1 MATSISI
8 LSSSSTTSSITLVC
22 SVYTEYGGTVWVQ
35 ATAGGKTGNSSRAT
49 MTAGQTRSF
58 TVTVTGLSSGT
69 RYTVTAQLNST
80 AMSGIVSTSTV
91 VYTETPPTPTQIQI
105 DSYTSTQTSITLSV
119 WVYVQYGGSVYVTA
133 TAGGRTGR
141 SSTYSMDAATSR
153 YFSVTISGLSPGET
167 YTVTATLNS
176 TEMSGIVSDST
187 SCSTQA
193 EPSSIEITGTSSTY
207 NSITATIQF
216 HVEYGGSG
224 IYAQLW
230 VSGKTVNSAYYTM
243 SANSDKTVTL
253 TVTGLSADTQYEVIA
268 FLRTTAMD
276 PSPVAESQSLGVWTE
291 QLPVEPWTWTG
302 SNGQATATQTRNAY
316 SILQGTRAPNDFSHY
331 VWNDLVDKISET
343 RRAKGYSWT
352 TDSGRLLSEDAC
364 KVYAGDTMSALQ
376 YNSIKTNIGSL
387 LSTGIPDVSVGD
399 EITGYMIVHLTDVL
413 NQIIAGM

>member
-1 MATSISI
+1 MEIIRNFDELPENLLEAEPMSDTSRQYCPRDGWCGADTSDCSTDASSCTRDGCSDCSDCTDCDDTPAEPTSISI
-8 LSSSSTTSSITLVC
+8 ISTSSTENSITLVC
-22 SVYTEYGGTVWVQ
+22 SVHTQWGGTVWVQ
-35 ATAGGKTGNSSRAT
+35 ATAGGKTGSSSRAT

-58 TVTVTGLSSGT
+58 TVTITGLSPGT
-69 RYTVTAQLNST
+69 GYTVTAQLNST

-91 VYTETPPTPTQIQI
+91 VYTEEPVTPT
-105 DSYTSTQTSITLSV
+105 
-119 WVYVQYGGSVYVTA
+119 
-133 TAGGRTGR
+133 
-141 SSTYSMDAATSR
+141 
-153 YFSVTISGLSPGET
+153 
-167 YTVTATLNS
+167 
-176 TEMSGIVSDST
+176 
-187 SCSTQA
+187 
-193 EPSSIEITGTSSTY
+193 SIEITGTSSTY
-207 NSITATIQF
+207 NSITATCQF
-216 HVEYGGSG
+216 HVQYGGSG
-224 IYAQLW
+224 IYVQLW
-230 VSGKTVNSAYYTM
+230 VSGRTVNSAYYTM

-316 SILQGTRAPNDFSHY
+316 SILQGTRLPNDFSHY

-352 TDSGRLLSEDAC
+352 TDGGRLLSEDAC

-387 LSTGIPDVSVGD
+387 LSTGIPDVSAGD
-399 EITGYMIVHLTDVL
+399 KITGYMIVHLTDVL
-413 NQIIAGM
+413 NQIIAGL

>member
-1 MATSISI
+1 
-8 LSSSSTTSSITLVC
+8 
-22 SVYTEYGGTVWVQ
+22 
-35 ATAGGKTGNSSRAT
+35 

-91 VYTETPPTPTQIQI
+91 VYTEEPVTPT
-105 DSYTSTQTSITLSV
+105 
-119 WVYVQYGGSVYVTA
+119 
-133 TAGGRTGR
+133 
-141 SSTYSMDAATSR
+141 
-153 YFSVTISGLSPGET
+153 
-167 YTVTATLNS
+167 
-176 TEMSGIVSDST
+176 
-187 SCSTQA
+187 
-193 EPSSIEITGTSSTY
+193 SIEITGTSSTY
-207 NSITATIQF
+207 NSITATCQF
-216 HVEYGGSG
+216 HVQYGGSG
-224 IYAQLW
+224 IYVQLW

-316 SILQGTRAPNDFSHY
+316 AILQGTRAPNDFSHY
-331 VWNDLVDKISET
+331 VWNDLVDKISEM

-352 TDSGRLLSEDAC
+352 TDGGRLLSEDAC

-376 YNSIKTNIGSL
+376 YNSIKTNVGSI
-387 LSTGIPDVSVGD
+387 LSTNIPDVSVGD
-399 EITGYMIVHLTDVL
+399 EITGDKLIDLTTVL
-413 NQIIAGM
+413 NQIIAGL